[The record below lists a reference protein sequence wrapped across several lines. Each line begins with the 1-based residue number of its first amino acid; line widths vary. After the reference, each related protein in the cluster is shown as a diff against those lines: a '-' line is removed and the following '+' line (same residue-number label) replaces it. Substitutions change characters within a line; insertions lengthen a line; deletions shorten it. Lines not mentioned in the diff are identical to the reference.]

1 MEHNMLQKYYKI
13 LKQTQQCMNGTT
25 PFSVNQHKFIY
36 TLQTV
41 KTKYIFSYAGIEAS
55 ISFSH

>member
-1 MEHNMLQKYYKI
+1 
-13 LKQTQQCMNGTT
+13 MNATT